1 MSSTTG
7 RGNLTDGK
15 GAPPITAPL
24 LFARSREPSA
34 AFEKFDGKKTGVV
47 STFVLLRT

>member
-1 MSSTTG
+1 MSTTG

-47 STFVLLRT
+47 SNFVSSS